1 MVNRSSEEG
10 QRGQSALPTS
20 AATPSRPRAE
30 LARRA
35 AVVGCSWVPTQGEG
49 RRRRSPRL
57 NQPPSPSRTSSSGG
71 WVKPAS
77 IVGKLTARDRLPA
90 TLMSAPKS
98 KTSFFPCRVE
108 VGGDT
113 PGEGSSAA
121 IDVWLHPGGHMR
133 VTLLKFT
140 APLEQFS
147 RARVGFATHRTASLE
162 NTDVALACFNFYRS
176 ASRIRGP
183 ERSGGSALEIG
194 WRHPQNGCR

>member
-1 MVNRSSEEG
+1 M
-10 QRGQSALPTS
+10 
-20 AATPSRPRAE
+20 
-30 LARRA
+30 
-35 AVVGCSWVPTQGEG
+35 PTQGEG

-57 NQPPSPSRTSSSGG
+57 NQPPSPSRTTSSDG

-121 IDVWLHPGGHMR
+121 LDVWLNPGGHMR

-140 APLEQFS
+140 ALLEQFS
-147 RARVGFATHRTASLE
+147 RARVGLATHRTASLE
-162 NTDVALACFNFYRS
+162 KTDVALACFNFYRS

-183 ERSGGSALEIG
+183 ERSSGSALEIG